1 MRLEEIKGVGKS
13 RLETLERAGIHEIGD
28 LILTLPSSYMD
39 TTRTARMADAPEGE
53 CICVEGEVVRVGR
66 PARFNGRSTVRMTV
80 RDATGSLEIVFI
92 NQPWASEQYAAGNH
106 AALYGRV
113 SLMKNGARGMYCP
126 RKVTERGILPEY
138 RTLKEIPSKTLRN
151 IMREA
156 LGHVDEC
163 CPETLPERIRRQWDL
178 PDRGKALRDIHF
190 PPDRE
195 SLDAA
200 LRRMA
205 FEEVLYFEAG
215 AALLRGSRR
224 EGRAFSLKAGD
235 DDAFWGACDFPP
247 TSAQRRVLGEIRDD
261 MASGRAMGRLVQGDV
276 GSGKTAV
283 AFGAMYLAFVSGYQ
297 SAMMAP
303 TEILAR
309 QHGESAQ
316 RILAKLGMRCEV
328 VTGSMKASERK
339 RVAAMAA
346 AGEVDAVIGTHA
358 LLSGDIA
365 FSRLGLV
372 VCDEQ
377 HRFGVRQRG
386 LLSSKGEGEGAQVH
400 TLVMSATPIPRT
412 LALILYGD
420 LDVSVIDE
428 MPPGR
433 TPVRTRIVPEEKRE
447 GMLRF
452 IRQETERGKQAYI
465 VCPLVE
471 ENENPELRSAREEY
485 RCLKNNGPLK
495 DVSLGVT
502 WGGQKEEEKQRTL
515 SDFASGRISVLVA
528 TTVIEVGVN
537 VPRATVMVIENAER
551 FGLSQLHQLRGRVG
565 RGQDESW
572 CFLMSSPNGRL
583 SALCRTSD
591 GFKIAEEDLRQRGPG
606 DFLGTRQ
613 HGQPLLPAAAL
624 GGDGRILEEAARC
637 MEELKK
643 EEYAPEREQILRKAE
658 MIWAGRLDAGVLN

>member
-1 MRLEEIKGVGKS
+1 MRLEDIKGIGKS
-13 RLETLERAGIHEIGD
+13 RLEALERAGVHEIGD
-28 LILTLPSSYMD
+28 LLMTLPSSYMD
-39 TTRTARMADAPEGE
+39 TSRSVGMADAPEGE
-53 CICVEGEVVRVGR
+53 LVCVEGEIVRVGR
-66 PARFNGRSTVRMTV
+66 PARFNGKSTVRMTV
-80 RDATGSLEIVFI
+80 RDATGKLEIIFI
-92 NQPWASEQYAAGNH
+92 NQPWASGQYEAGGS

-113 SLMKNGARGMYCP
+113 SVMKNGSRGMYCP

-138 RTLKEIPSKTLRN
+138 RALKEIPSGTLRS

-156 LGHVDEC
+156 LEHVDEC
-163 CPETLPERIRRQWDL
+163 CPETLPERVRREWHL
-178 PDRGKALRDIHF
+178 PERGKALRDIHF
-190 PPDRE
+190 PHDRE

-205 FEEVLYFEAG
+205 FEEVLFYEAG
-215 AALLRGSRR
+215 ASLIRGSRR
-224 EGRAFSLKAGD
+224 EGRRFSAKGC
-235 DDAFWGACDFPP
+235 DADVFWAACSFPP
-247 TSAQRRVLGEIRDD
+247 TSAQRRVLDEIRED
-261 MASGRAMGRLVQGDV
+261 MVSGHAMGRLVQGDV

-297 SAMMAP
+297 SALMAP

-309 QHGESAQ
+309 QHGESAEK
-316 RILAKLGMRCEV
+316 ILKKLGMRCEV

-339 RVAAMAA
+339 RVAEKVA

-358 LLSGDIA
+358 LLSEDLT

-377 HRFGVRQRG
+377 HRFGVKQRG
-386 LLSSKGEGEGAQVH
+386 VLSSKGDGECAQVH

-433 TPVRTRIVPEEKRE
+433 MPVRTRIVPEEKRE

-465 VCPLVE
+465 VCPLVD

-485 RCLKNNGPLK
+485 RLLQNGPLK
-495 DVSLGVT
+495 GIGMGVT
-502 WGGQKEEEKQRTL
+502 WGGQKEDEKQRTL
-515 SDFASGRISVLVA
+515 SDFSSGKIKVLVA

-537 VPRATVMVIENAER
+537 VPQATVMVIENAQR
-551 FGLSQLHQLRGRVG
+551 FGLSQMHQLRGRVG

-572 CFLMSSPNGRL
+572 CFLMASPSERL
-583 SALCRTSD
+583 NALCRTSD
-591 GFKIAEEDLRQRGPG
+591 GFAIAEEDLRQRGPG

-624 GGDGRILEEAARC
+624 GGNGQILEEAAQC
-637 MEELKK
+637 MANLKK
-643 EEYAPEREQILRKAE
+643 EEYAQERAQILRLAE
-658 MIWAGRLDAGVLN
+658 KKWSGRLETGVLN

>member
-13 RLETLERAGIHEIGD
+13 RLEALDRSGIHEVGD

-39 TTRTARMADAPEGE
+39 TTRTVAMADAPEGE
-53 CICVEGEVVRVGR
+53 CVCVEGEAVRVGR
-66 PARFNGRSTVRMTV
+66 PARFNGKSTVRMTV

-92 NQPWASEQYAAGNH
+92 NQPWASGQYAAGQR
-106 AALYGRV
+106 AVLYGRV
-113 SLMKNGARGMYCP
+113 AAMKNGGRGMYCP

-138 RTLKEIPSKTLRN
+138 RSLKDIPPKTLRN

-156 LGHVDEC
+156 LEHVDEC
-163 CPETLPERIRRQWDL
+163 CPETLPERVLSEWRL
-178 PDRGKALRDIHF
+178 PGRGKALRDIHF

-205 FEEVLYFEAG
+205 FEEVLLFEAG
-215 AALLRGSRR
+215 ASLLKGSVR
-224 EGRAFSLKAGD
+224 EGRRFSAKEND
-235 DDAFWGACDFPP
+235 EDAFWAACGFPP
-247 TSAQRRVLGEIRDD
+247 TSAQRRVLREIRAD

-283 AFGAMYLAFVSGYQ
+283 AFGAMYLAFISGYQ
-297 SAMMAP
+297 SALMAP

-309 QHGESAQ
+309 QHGESAAG
-316 RILAKLGMRCEV
+316 ILRKLGMCCEV

-339 RVAAMAA
+339 RVAERVA

-358 LLSGDIA
+358 LLSGDMA

-386 LLSSKGEGEGAQVH
+386 ALASKGEGEGAQVH

-420 LDVSVIDE
+420 LDVSVIDQ

-433 TPVRTRIVPEEKRE
+433 MPVRTRIVPEEKRG

-452 IRQETERGKQAYI
+452 IRQETERGRQAYI

-471 ENENPELRSAREEY
+471 DSENPDLRSAREEY
-485 RCLKNNGPLK
+485 AFLKNGPLK
-495 DVSLGVT
+495 DVGLGVT
-502 WGGQKEEEKQRTL
+502 WGGQKEEEKQKTL
-515 SDFASGRISVLVA
+515 SDFASGRIAVLVA

-537 VPRATVMVIENAER
+537 VPRATVMVIENADR
-551 FGLSQLHQLRGRVG
+551 FGLSQMHQLRGRVG
-565 RGQDESW
+565 RGRDESW
-572 CFLMSSPNGRL
+572 CFLMASPNERL
-583 SALCRTSD
+583 NALCRTSD
-591 GFKIAEEDLRQRGPG
+591 GFRIAEEDLRQRGPG

-624 GGDGRILEEAARC
+624 GGDGKILEEAARC
-637 MEELKK
+637 MDELKK
-643 EEYAPEREQILRKAE
+643 EEYANEREQILRQAE
-658 MIWAGRLDAGVLN
+658 KIWTGRLAGGVLN

>member
-1 MRLEEIKGVGKS
+1 MRLEDIRGIGKS
-13 RLETLERAGIHEIGD
+13 RLEALDRAGIHEIGD
-28 LILTLPSSYMD
+28 LLLTLPSSYMD
-39 TTRTARMADAPEGE
+39 TTRTVAMADAPEGE
-53 CICVEGEVVRVGR
+53 CVCVEGEVVRVGR

-92 NQPWASEQYAAGNH
+92 NQPWASGQYAAGDR

-113 SLMKNGARGMYCP
+113 SEMKNGARGMYCP

-138 RTLKEIPSKTLRN
+138 RTLKEIPPKTLRN

-156 LGHVDEC
+156 LGYTDEC
-163 CPETLPERIRRQWDL
+163 CPETLPERIRTQWRL
-178 PDRGKALRDIHF
+178 PSRGKALRDIHF

-205 FEEVLYFEAG
+205 FEEVLFFEAG
-215 AALLRGSRR
+215 ASLIKGARR
-224 EGRAFSLKAGD
+224 EGRRFSAKTED
-235 DDAFWGACDFPP
+235 EDAFWAACAFPP
-247 TSAQRRVLGEIRDD
+247 TSAQRRVLKEIRND
-261 MASGRAMGRLVQGDV
+261 MASGCAMGRLVQGDV

-297 SAMMAP
+297 SALMAP

-309 QHGESAQ
+309 QHGESAEK
-316 RILAKLGMRCEV
+316 ILSKLGMRCEV
-328 VTGSMKASERK
+328 VTGSMKASDRK
-339 RVAAMAA
+339 RLAERVA

-386 LLSSKGEGEGAQVH
+386 LLSLKGEEEGTQVH

-420 LDVSVIDE
+420 LDVSIIDE

-433 TPVRTRIVPEEKRE
+433 MPVRTRIVPEEKRE

-465 VCPLVE
+465 VCPLVD

-485 RCLKNNGPLK
+485 NSLKNGPLK

-502 WGGQKEEEKQRTL
+502 WGGQKEDEKQRTL
-515 SDFASGRISVLVA
+515 SDFASSRISVLVA

-537 VPRATVMVIENAER
+537 VPMATVMVIENAQR
-551 FGLSQLHQLRGRVG
+551 FGLSQMHQLRGRVG

-572 CFLMSSPNGRL
+572 CFLMASPNERL

-624 GGDGRILEEAARC
+624 GGDGRVLEEAAQC
-637 MEELKK
+637 MAELKK
-643 EEYAPEREQILRKAE
+643 EEYAPEREQILRQAE
-658 MIWAGRLDAGVLN
+658 KIWAGRLDGGILN